1 MQYAIVD
8 FTRQTTQFFD
18 SFAAAEQAICEY
30 EPLCSSSVVILD
42 ITEEFPQAEQM
53 QYKWL
58 TLAQQCAS
66 VYTQLTSVGWQRC
79 NTQA

>member
-1 MQYAIVD
+1 MQVLLLQHSNKGNAKMKYAIVD

-18 SFAAAEQAICEY
+18 SFAAAEEAICEY

-53 QYKWL
+53 
-58 TLAQQCAS
+58 
-66 VYTQLTSVGWQRC
+66 
-79 NTQA
+79 

>member
-53 QYKWL
+53 QFQDL
-58 TLAQQCAS
+58 TVQHLGAILY
-66 VYTQLTSVGWQRC
+66 V
-79 NTQA
+79 

>member
-8 FTRQTTQFFD
+8 FTRQRTVLFD

-53 QYKWL
+53 
-58 TLAQQCAS
+58 
-66 VYTQLTSVGWQRC
+66 
-79 NTQA
+79 

>member
-1 MQYAIVD
+1 MKYAIVD

-18 SFAAAEQAICEY
+18 SFAAAEEAICEY

-53 QYKWL
+53 
-58 TLAQQCAS
+58 
-66 VYTQLTSVGWQRC
+66 
-79 NTQA
+79 